1 MHGAGRVVLILMS
14 WVICSWQPPSSSSS
28 NTDTQVQRD
37 TVPNTKTLRYQIQ
50 RHRAPNT
57 KTHSTK
63 YKNTQI
69 PNTNTQ
75 IPNPKTHRYRI
86 KRRTK
91 PNTKTHSYRIHKHK
105 NAKYQISDYMLHIK
119 CQKQNVG
126 VYLTLVGYN
135 CPWFAQYLLAV
146 SLAIKQIRP
155 ADVFLR
161 ILQVSNPSFVTEKR
175 PRPPKFQSG
184 GE

>member
-1 MHGAGRVVLILMS
+1 MHGEGRVVLILMS

-28 NTDTQVQRD
+28 YKDTQIQEYTDR
-37 TVPNTKTLRYQIQ
+37 NTRIHSYQIQ
-50 RHRAPNT
+50 RH
-57 KTHSTK
+57 SDTK
-63 YKNTQI
+63 YKDTQI
-69 PNTNTQ
+69 PNTRTHKANYEDTQ
-75 IPNPKTHRYRI
+75 IPNTQTQKC
-86 KRRTK
+86 
-91 PNTKTHSYRIHKHK
+91 
-105 NAKYQISDYMLHIK
+105 QILSTLSDYMLHIR

-126 VYLTLVGYN
+126 VCLTLVGYN
-135 CPWFAQYLLAV
+135 CPWFPQYLLAV

-155 ADVFLR
+155 ADIFLR